1 MFCLICGWLCVSSL
15 LCLLCVKT
23 VSRLL
28 VILVIL
34 DRSHSY
40 QNDHWLSRSI
50 YRIFVLQNKEWSKNE
65 RKIFFDKNC
74 NVFRRIIGVDTREI
88 RATIFPVKVQIW
100 SLWCCAVWNQYYR
113 NRIILAGVK
122 IHDKYRLFYF
132 FSSVDLCFCCY
143 VIHARQFWFDIY
155 VSCVK
160 TALILVGYTEWIG
173 GVWTRIKQNNASI
186 YLKTYK

>member
-1 MFCLICGWLCVSSL
+1 M
-15 LCLLCVKT
+15 VKK
-23 VSRLL
+23 REK
-28 VILVIL
+28 
-34 DRSHSY
+34 D
-40 QNDHWLSRSI
+40 
-50 YRIFVLQNKEWSKNE
+50 
-65 RKIFFDKNC
+65 FFDKNC

-132 FSSVDLCFCCY
+132 FSSVDLCFCCCY

-186 YLKTYK
+186 YSKTYK